1 MGRTWCRSSEAAR
14 ILGVSTSTIRRLI
27 QHGELEA
34 RRWDGGWYQV
44 ASADVERLARLMRS
58 CVPDDDP
65 GD

>member
-1 MGRTWCRSSEAAR
+1 MRTGEAAER
-14 ILGVSTSTIRRLI
+14 LGVSMSTIRRLI

-44 ASADVERLARLMRS
+44 RRADVERLARLMRS

-65 GD
+65 PE